1 TGIPALRPLACLQI
15 CLQLERRID
24 PTPCSGAQPA
34 VGPRGRLTRIPRRP
48 RWTRRQSAA
57 RGTPMLF
64 HLIVGSAALAVL
76 LALPVGRAM
85 VALAILAVLWLVRI
99 AMVLLTVALLGAIIG
114 TLIWVS
120 LRALVGPLSQMPAP
134 VNAGLVVAVMLAAFW
149 WLDVR
154 ARKK

>member
-1 TGIPALRPLACLQI
+1 
-15 CLQLERRID
+15 
-24 PTPCSGAQPA
+24 
-34 VGPRGRLTRIPRRP
+34 
-48 RWTRRQSAA
+48 
-57 RGTPMLF
+57 MLF

-76 LALPVGRAM
+76 LSLPVGRAM

-120 LRALVGPLSQMPAP
+120 LRALVGPLSQLPAP

-154 ARKK
+154 ARKKQGAEVISPVEAEFLPSPPPPPALQPARKAPEAAPARIEPYL